1 MHHLLGQGHHVTAV
15 ARPSARLDALQSAAT
30 KAGDAHDA
38 AYLADALR
46 GGARAYFCPMP
57 LLHYLD
63 QGQGRPLVILH
74 GLFGTLDNWQ
84 TLARRWATE
93 AGLRVVSVDLRNHGR
108 SFHSPE
114 HTYALM
120 AADVLALFDH
130 LRLGPDTTL
139 LGHSM
144 GGKVA
149 MRLALDHPDRLAR
162 LVVVD
167 IAPRFSDMEHQDDVL
182 AGLQAVDLA
191 TLANRQEADAAL
203 AQHIGNVGTRQ
214 FLLKNLYRREDN
226 SFAWRI
232 NLDVLVAQLPTV
244 GEATTAPAPFLKP
257 ALFIRGGNSG
267 YITAEDKLHGI
278 PALFPNSQV
287 ATVVDAGHW
296 VHAEKP
302 DEVFGLLRAFVGA

>member
-1 MHHLLGQGHHVTAV
+1 MHRAGPGGPTCRGQ
-15 ARPSARLDALQSAAT
+15 R
-30 KAGDAHDA
+30 
-38 AYLADALR
+38 R
-46 GGARAYFCPMP
+46 GGLRYFCPM
-57 LLHYLD
+57 LLHHLD

-93 AGLRVVSVDLRNHGR
+93 AGLRVISADLRNHGR

-114 HTYALM
+114 HTYAAM
-120 AADVLALFDH
+120 AQDVLALFDH
-130 LRLGPDTTL
+130 LQLGPDTTL

-149 MRLALDHPDRLAR
+149 MHLALNHPERLAR

-167 IAPRFSDMEHQDDVL
+167 IAPRFSDMGHQDDIL
-182 AGLQAVDLA
+182 AGLHAVDLA
-191 TLANRQEADAAL
+191 AITNRQQADTAL
-203 AQHIGNVGTRQ
+203 AQYVGNLGTRQ
-214 FLLKNLYRREDN
+214 FLLKNLYRKEDN

-232 NLDVLVAQLPTV
+232 NLEVLAAQLPAV
-244 GEATTAPAPFLKP
+244 GEATIGEPFGKP
-257 ALFIRGGNSG
+257 TLFIRGGKSN
-267 YITAEDKLHGI
+267 YITPDDKLHGI
-278 PALFPNSQV
+278 PALFPNSEV

-302 DEVFGLLRAFVGA
+302 EEVFGLVQAFTQQ

>member
-1 MHHLLGQGHHVTAV
+1 MGEYCCKATAGTCEARSPTPDGPNRPRQGK
-15 ARPSARLDALQSAAT
+15 P
-30 KAGDAHDA
+30 
-38 AYLADALR
+38 
-46 GGARAYFCPMP
+46 YFCTM

-84 TLARRWATE
+84 TLARRWATD
-93 AGLRVVSVDLRNHGR
+93 AGLRVISVDLRNHGR

-114 HTYALM
+114 HTYASM
-120 AADVLALFDH
+120 AQDVLALLDH
-130 LRLGPDTTL
+130 LQLGPDTTL

-162 LVVVD
+162 LIIID
-167 IAPRFSDMEHQDDVL
+167 IAPRFSDMAHQHDVL
-182 AGLQAVDLA
+182 AGLHAVNLA
-191 TLANRQEADAAL
+191 TITNRQEADAAL
-203 AQHIGNVGTRQ
+203 AQHIDNVGTRQ
-214 FLLKNLYRREDN
+214 FLLKNLYRQDDN

-232 NLDVLVAQLPTV
+232 NLAVLTAQLPAV
-244 GEATTAPAPFLKP
+244 GAETTSATPFLKP
-257 ALFIRGGNSG
+257 ALFIRGGKSD
-267 YITAEDKLHGI
+267 YITADDKLHGI

-302 DEVFGLLRAFVGA
+302 EEIFGLVQTFVIKN

>member
-1 MHHLLGQGHHVTAV
+1 M
-15 ARPSARLDALQSAAT
+15 
-30 KAGDAHDA
+30 
-38 AYLADALR
+38 
-46 GGARAYFCPMP
+46 
-57 LLHYLD
+57 LLHHLD

-114 HTYALM
+114 HSYALM
-120 AADVLALFDH
+120 AQDVLALFDH
-130 LRLGPDTTL
+130 LQLGADTTL

-149 MRLALDHPDRLAR
+149 MRLALDHPARLAR

-167 IAPRFSDMEHQDDVL
+167 ISPRFSDMQHQNDVL
-182 AGLQAVDLA
+182 AGLHAVNL
-191 TLANRQEADAAL
+191 TGISNRQEADAAL
-203 AQHIGNVGTRQ
+203 AQYIHNVGTRQ
-214 FLLKNLYRREDN
+214 FLLKNLYRKDDN

-232 NLDVLVAQLPTV
+232 NLDVLNAQLPAI
-244 GEATTAPAPFLKP
+244 GEATEGVVPFLKP
-257 ALFIRGGNSG
+257 TLFIRGGNSD
-267 YITAEDKLHGI
+267 YITTDDKLHGI
-278 PALFPNSQV
+278 PALFPNSEV

-302 DEVFGLLRAFVGA
+302 EEVFGLVQAFATSG

>member
-1 MHHLLGQGHHVTAV
+1 M
-15 ARPSARLDALQSAAT
+15 
-30 KAGDAHDA
+30 
-38 AYLADALR
+38 
-46 GGARAYFCPMP
+46 
-57 LLHYLD
+57 LLHHLD

-114 HTYALM
+114 HSYALM
-120 AADVLALFDH
+120 AQDVLALFDH
-130 LRLGPDTTL
+130 LQLGADTTL

-149 MRLALDHPDRLAR
+149 MRLALDHPARLAR

-167 IAPRFSDMEHQDDVL
+167 ISPRFSDMQHQDDVL
-182 AGLQAVDLA
+182 AGLHAVNLA
-191 TLANRQEADAAL
+191 GIGNRQEADAAL
-203 AQHIGNVGTRQ
+203 AQHIHNVGTRQ
-214 FLLKNLYRREDN
+214 FLLKNLYRKDDN

-232 NLDVLVAQLPTV
+232 NLDVLNAQLPAI
-244 GEATTAPAPFLKP
+244 GEATEGVVPFLKP
-257 ALFIRGGNSG
+257 TLFIRGGNSD
-267 YITAEDKLHGI
+267 YITTDDKLHGI
-278 PALFPNSQV
+278 PALFPNSEV

-302 DEVFGLLRAFVGA
+302 EEVFGLVQAFATSG